1 MNQAPQQREIDA
13 YASSSANPAGHASFA
28 SDAFARDTFEVLELH
43 GSEAL
48 GEPFAFELTLLAS
61 RCDLDAR
68 AALREHACL
77 RLHPPGSQPPV
88 PYHGVLSR
96 FEQLHSTDSHTLYR
110 TTLVPRL
117 WRLGLSRRCRS
128 FTTEQPITDT
138 LRKLLV
144 DSGLHDT
151 TMRLRQPD
159 AYRPRSFV
167 CQYDES
173 DLDFVHRWMQREGL
187 FYLFEHDHDAERLL
201 VVDHNAL
208 LPSPTTPVLWQPHQH
223 MPTSHD
229 RPCLHDWH
237 ALHQPLPQSLVLLQ
251 HNYRKARVQLHAR
264 AQVCPDGFGELALD
278 HISFRDPDEG
288 QRYARVHA
296 QQLLCHARRFT
307 ARSTSCGLRCGQL
320 IALQH
325 HPRADFNRT
334 YLITRITHHAQR
346 PAPSQP
352 GADISYACT
361 LELIPHDTA
370 FRTQPTT
377 AWPRIPGT
385 VGATVH
391 ARTPSPYAELDEHGR
406 YSIRLHFDNPSPDN
420 PQPCARVRMATPYA
434 GSHHGM
440 HMPLLAGTEVLVAF
454 CDGLPDEP
462 VITAAVPDSENPS
475 PVNHLNPHLHH
486 IRTAGGNH
494 IQLNDRDNA
503 QSIVLACPSHN
514 TRIALGQTPTTSGT
528 EGGFYSHSAGSNVSV
543 TAGSRSAVVAGTV
556 EAIRIGHEG
565 TLLAGAASSIKVLA
579 SMEYNAVHSVQW
591 FWRPKRS
598 VGAGTWSQS
607 APTCEVHGE
616 HRVRMRAG
624 LDQSTRAAL
633 SELRSRIQNTL
644 ITSTM
649 AYVGIGVAVTLA
661 ARALHKAAD
670 EHPPDWFDGVEAPVQ
685 VGADIIATIALHL
698 YLLAALRNIDALAE
712 GRYTA
717 RLDMSAASAE
727 LSHGLRSGANHGLR
741 LEPGRASLSSR
752 ASPGDDGCLARM
764 WVDAAQQS
772 CGDSSLRCSA
782 RPAAVTLSAPHG
794 TSVQIQHGRIELQ
807 AAVDGASVEFE
818 QALTLRGRTI
828 TMCSVAPGIGESGLP
843 PSIEIF

>member
-1 MNQAPQQREIDA
+1 MNPSRSQREA
-13 YASSSANPAGHASFA
+13 AANPAGHASFA

-61 RCDLDAR
+61 RCDLDAS

-77 RLHPPGSQPPV
+77 RLHPQGSQAPV

-117 WRLGLSRRCRS
+117 WRLGLGRRCRS

-144 DSGLHDT
+144 DSALHDT

-201 VVDHNAL
+201 VIDHNAL

-296 QQLLCHARRFT
+296 QQLLCHARLFT

-325 HPRADFNRT
+325 HPRADFNRP
-334 YLITRITHHAQR
+334 YLITRVTHHAQR
-346 PAPSQP
+346 PTPSQP
-352 GADISYACT
+352 GADISYSCT

-370 FRTQPTT
+370 FRTKPTT

-391 ARTPSPYAELDEHGR
+391 ARSPSPYAELDEHGR

-454 CDGLPDEP
+454 CNGMPDEP

-475 PVNHLNPHLHH
+475 PVNNLNPHLHH

-514 TRIALGQTPTTSGT
+514 TRIALGQPPSAGGT
-528 EGGFYSHSAGSNVSV
+528 EGAGGFHVQTIGSSYTVITGTQILVLGGARNTAELGYHGRLVGGVDSSLAIGGATKWSAGYIATWGGGSAQEASATSWYLQSPSV
-543 TAGSRSAVVAGTV
+543 ELDADDAITLRAGFSPQALKYTRRWRRYAQASALAGSVINTTLAGDVLDLILRPPPGHPMDGEDWVETARQWGTPLGCGAFALGTQELVRHCLARCEQAGKDAHNAELELRQDHSQLRHRPDNGARQRALRLDPQGAELQSTPDAETEPRGWAWNPRQCKATAGDA
-556 EAIRIGHEG
+556 EWFMQGHP
-565 TLLAGAASSIKVLA
+565 A
-579 SMEYNAVHSVQW
+579 
-591 FWRPKRS
+591 
-598 VGAGTWSQS
+598 
-607 APTCEVHGE
+607 
-616 HRVRMRAG
+616 RVRMAVGKETQLGVCAQRLALRCDEHAG
-624 LDQSTRAAL
+624 LMLDKR
-633 SELRSRIQNTL
+633 RN
-644 ITSTM
+644 
-649 AYVGIGVAVTLA
+649 
-661 ARALHKAAD
+661 
-670 EHPPDWFDGVEAPVQ
+670 VQ
-685 VGADIIATIALHL
+685 VWSQDNSWESTDVVWIA
-698 YLLAALRNIDALAE
+698 
-712 GRYTA
+712 
-717 RLDMSAASAE
+717 
-727 LSHGLRSGANHGLR
+727 
-741 LEPGRASLSSR
+741 
-752 ASPGDDGCLARM
+752 
-764 WVDAAQQS
+764 
-772 CGDSSLRCSA
+772 
-782 RPAAVTLSAPHG
+782 
-794 TSVQIQHGRIELQ
+794 
-807 AAVDGASVEFE
+807 
-818 QALTLRGRTI
+818 
-828 TMCSVAPGIGESGLP
+828 
-843 PSIEIF
+843 

>member
-1 MNQAPQQREIDA
+1 MNPSRSQREA
-13 YASSSANPAGHASFA
+13 AANPAGHASFA

-61 RCDLDAR
+61 RCDLDAS

-77 RLHPPGSQPPV
+77 RLHPQGSQAPV

-117 WRLGLSRRCRS
+117 WRLGLGRRCRS

-144 DSGLHDT
+144 DSALHDT

-201 VVDHNAL
+201 VIDHNAL

-296 QQLLCHARRFT
+296 QQLLCHARLFT

-325 HPRADFNRT
+325 HPRADFNRP
-334 YLITRITHHAQR
+334 YLITRVTHHAQR
-346 PAPSQP
+346 PTPSQP
-352 GADISYACT
+352 GADISYSCT

-370 FRTQPTT
+370 FRTKPTT

-391 ARTPSPYAELDEHGR
+391 ARSPSPYAELDEHGR

-454 CDGLPDEP
+454 CNGMPDEP

-475 PVNHLNPHLHH
+475 PVNNLNPHLHH

-514 TRIALGQTPTTSGT
+514 TRIALGQLSADGRSQGYWISTQGYLRSLTVGSDTRVT
-528 EGGFYSHSAGSNVSV
+528 GGAVNELTLGYAG
-543 TAGSRSAVVAGTV
+543 AV
-556 EAIRIGHEG
+556 AIGPSCD
-565 TLLAGAASSIKVLA
+565 TDLAGRVDCLFDHGLHWSSGPA
-579 SMEYNAVHSVQW
+579 YSFSSMQWRQLSV
-591 FWRPKRS
+591 KGS
-598 VGAGTWSQS
+598 MTADDTVYVGG
-607 APTCEVHGE
+607 
-616 HRVRMRAG
+616 G
-624 LDQSTRAAL
+624 LDEASAL
-633 SELRSRIQNTL
+633 A
-644 ITSTM
+644 M
-649 AYVGIGVAVTLA
+649 AT
-661 ARALHKAAD
+661 
-670 EHPPDWFDGVEAPVQ
+670 
-685 VGADIIATIALHL
+685 
-698 YLLAALRNIDALAE
+698 LRNRVQRIVLINLA
-712 GRYTA
+712 T
-717 RLDMSAASAE
+717 
-727 LSHGLRSGANHGLR
+727 
-741 LEPGRASLSSR
+741 
-752 ASPGDDGCLARM
+752 
-764 WVDAAQQS
+764 
-772 CGDSSLRCSA
+772 
-782 RPAAVTLSAPHG
+782 
-794 TSVQIQHGRIELQ
+794 Q
-807 AAVDGASVEFE
+807 AAVAAALALRTALQGAPSGAAPVREGNPWDLVFGGTQAGVSSASVLLACVAIRATVRKMHELGTNAHRSLLTLDGDAARLEHRGVGGSSSLHLDADGARLGASDPNGPGERAGSQWADDDSAGIRAGQARMLLQASQRRADLGVE
-818 QALTLRGRTI
+818 QDCGIHLGPRVAALWTRDGRYWKF
-828 TMCSVAPGIGESGLP
+828 SSSQ
-843 PSIEIF
+843 PSQLKADGMRLDVQRADLL